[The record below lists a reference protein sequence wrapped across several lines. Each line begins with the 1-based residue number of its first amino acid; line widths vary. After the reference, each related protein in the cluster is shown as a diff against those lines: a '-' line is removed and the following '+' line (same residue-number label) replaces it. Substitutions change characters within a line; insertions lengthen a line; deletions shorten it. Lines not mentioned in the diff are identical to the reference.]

1 MLPKDSTVLDC
12 AYDIHSALGSH
23 CIGAKVNHALVPMS
37 YVLKSGDQV
46 EILTSEKQ
54 LPKAEW
60 MNIAVTARAKTKI
73 KDSFKQEQKKH
84 IEAGLRKLTYQFEK
98 LSVKPSSNTF
108 KKLLNHYE
116 IGRAHV

>member
-1 MLPKDSTVLDC
+1 
-12 AYDIHSALGSH
+12 
-23 CIGAKVNHALVPMS
+23 MS

-54 LPKAEW
+54 SPKAEW

-84 IEAGLRKLTYQFEK
+84 IEAGLKK
-98 LSVKPSSNTF
+98 AHLS
-108 KKLLNHYE
+108 
-116 IGRAHV
+116 I